1 MRQFPSINP
10 QHRFESIIRYSNR
23 NLYPQSFSAKPQ
35 PATSNEV
42 DLINAFID
50 DEILTMLREAVQTDQ
65 FLVQPWANEL
75 MLQVLDDQTATIV
88 QEVYESL
95 QLARAEAV
103 AADCLRRQTGAF
115 RRWFCVAQRRAVK
128 REESEKRR
136 REKAARFYRDVLL
149 GSAFLNGASLVSQRP
164 KQAAATRFRI
174 ESPSPPPRPLID
186 VTQFMY
192 LDIPKLI
199 LEPLWTKTYAP
210 SNQSIPPKE
219 KATPPQLQWKLV
231 ISTPSFYTQNQ
242 QESASDFNR
251 IASLW
256 TCSKFGAGG
265 DGSGDSRVGMAPSR
279 WIGDETADE
288 SDSWRHRSKEVG
300 GYVLNE
306 LRRLCIDLQV
316 TEGSGVPLKVRKA
329 AAKDVRLSV
338 HVTHVHVAQEAAYP
352 LKENSAAVSSGT
364 RAVLFQLSVFDWE
377 AGIEMSTWWE
387 AERERLYSLLSTLPL
402 GSQVPLVLWYF
413 PSASLSAEEFVQDIA
428 TQFNLESVLVDNG
441 GPVTAIDI
449 RTVPMRR
456 ENEIEFLEAVDL
468 LERCVV
474 WMAEKSESQPF
485 IRSQVVKDFI
495 EPYAADSV
503 RLALNRIEIQMSNLD
518 FVLDVSA
525 HVSSFNTIVKM
536 YNAQLEGIISL
547 LANKDNGMIPW
558 PCAEL
563 SAVSASLTTLRRVYP
578 PTSWN
583 SLEALET
590 VQTTLESFKLPQMQ
604 LMQQGNEN
612 INGGS
617 NNASRNFQEIK
628 QQYQEYIGT
637 LSQSSLVSNS
647 NSLLSILW
655 SRLAQFEKTRLF
667 SKKFTRNG
675 NASTGFP
682 LSKVGLALISEGV
695 EALKTQL
702 QQLGQKI
709 CGGVDE
715 VKSPWYDWHQIPT
728 VASEL
733 TRALDGIVSDWETS
747 VMQPWTSAVKLKETV
762 RDTSPVSSVESRPM
776 AFREDRV
783 LLTPT
788 PKSRRPTFLSE
799 SWSSGSHMSSPHSIR
814 YGTPLPRA
822 LLEIGEE
829 SYSISSPAAKSG
841 TTQSHIRQ
849 SPHTSALKRRMQET
863 IALCRLEAEKTKR
876 LAK

>member
-1 MRQFPSINP
+1 
-10 QHRFESIIRYSNR
+10 
-23 NLYPQSFSAKPQ
+23 
-35 PATSNEV
+35 
-42 DLINAFID
+42 
-50 DEILTMLREAVQTDQ
+50 MLRQTVQTDQ

-95 QLARAEAV
+95 QVAHTEAV
-103 AADCLRRQTGAF
+103 AADCLRRQAGAF
-115 RRWFCVAQRRAVK
+115 RTWFCVAQRRAVQ
-128 REESEKRR
+128 REEGEKRR

-164 KQAAATRFRI
+164 KKVASTRSRI
-174 ESPSPPPRPLID
+174 DSPSPSPRPLID

-210 SNQSIPPKE
+210 INQSVPPKE

-231 ISTPSFYTQNQ
+231 ISTPSFYTENQ
-242 QESASDFNR
+242 QDSVSDFNR

-288 SDSWRHRSKEVG
+288 SDSWRHTGRHSSRSNQDGSKEVG
-300 GYVLNE
+300 GYVLHE

-316 TEGSGVPLKVRKA
+316 TENLGVPLNVRKA

-338 HVTHVHVAQEAAYP
+338 HVTHVYVAQEAAYP
-352 LKENSAAVSSGT
+352 LKENHAAVSSGT

-377 AGIEMSTWWE
+377 AGIEMGTWWE

-413 PSASLSAEEFVQDIA
+413 PSASLTSEEFVQDV
-428 TQFNLESVLVDNG
+428 TGQFNLESVLVDNG
-441 GPVTAIDI
+441 GPVTAIDV

-485 IRSQVVKDFI
+485 IRSQIVKDFI

-503 RLALNRIEIQMSNLD
+503 RLALNRIEVQMSDLD

-547 LANKDNGMIPW
+547 LANKDNGVIPW
-558 PCAEL
+558 PCVEL
-563 SAVSASLTTLRRVYP
+563 SAVSASSTNLRRVYP

-590 VQTTLESFKLPQMQ
+590 VQTTLESFRLPQMQ

-617 NNASRNFQEIK
+617 NNASANFQAIK
-628 QQYQEYIGT
+628 QHYQEYIGT
-637 LSQSSLVSNS
+637 LSQSSLVNNS

-667 SKKFTRNG
+667 SKKFSSNG
-675 NASTGFP
+675 NASTNFP

-695 EALKTQL
+695 EALKTLL

-709 CGGVDE
+709 GGGVGE
-715 VKSPWYDWHQIPT
+715 VQSPWYNWHQIPSVT
-728 VASEL
+728 SEL
-733 TRALDGIVSDWETS
+733 TRALDGIVSDWENS
-747 VMQPWTSAVKLKETV
+747 VMQPWKSAVKLKETV
-762 RDTSPVSSVESRPM
+762 RDGSPVSSFESRPLNL
-776 AFREDRV
+776 REERMF
-783 LLTPT
+783 LTPT
-788 PKSRRPTFLSE
+788 PKSRRPTFQSE
-799 SWSSGSHMSSPHSIR
+799 SWSSGSHMSSPSSIR

-822 LLEIGEE
+822 LLEFGEE
-829 SYSISSPAAKSG
+829 TYSSSSPAAKSG